1 MSVAA
6 NKAEAGKGHRGNPSE
21 ALRKKNAKLKQ
32 DLADLRKGGT
42 PGNETEGVHVP
53 AGDVGVN
60 IDALIEAKRSAAKLL
75 GDSDAHVAALEQRIV
90 AARRER
96 DERKGVGIRVRDAER
111 ALAKRQKAVE
121 SAQATL
127 ETAKQAFD
135 CTSAGLQAKRRDCA
149 AAEAVLLDLRAQALS
164 KARSPEAEAEIAG
177 AKGAVEGIQRLGA
190 ILEAGASASKENRPE
205 LWKNLVGVHAELVR
219 AAPAAYA
226 APVTSEPA
234 ASLTLSDGEEEMF
247 LDEFLGAEGDDHGG
261 GSGDGSGA
269 RYEQSRAEAKQKL

>member
-21 ALRKKNAKLKQ
+21 ALRKENAKLKQ
-32 DLADLRKGGT
+32 YLADLRKGGT
-42 PGNETEGVHVP
+42 PGNEAEGVHVP
-53 AGDVGVN
+53 ARDVGVN

-96 DERKGVGIRVRDAER
+96 DERKGVGIRVRETER

-121 SAQATL
+121 SVQATL

-135 CTSAGLQAKRRDCA
+135 CASAELQAKRRDCA

-164 KARSPEAEAEIAG
+164 EARSPEAEAEIAG
-177 AKGAVEGIQRLGA
+177 TKRAVEGIQRLGA
-190 ILEAGASASKENRPE
+190 ILEAGASASKENLPE
-205 LWKNLVGVHAELVR
+205 
-219 AAPAAYA
+219 
-226 APVTSEPA
+226 
-234 ASLTLSDGEEEMF
+234 LSDGEEGMF
-247 LDEFLGAEGDDHGG
+247 LDEFLGAEGDEHGG

-269 RYEQSRAEAKQKL
+269 RYEQSRAEANQKLRKAIVKVRGKSRCG